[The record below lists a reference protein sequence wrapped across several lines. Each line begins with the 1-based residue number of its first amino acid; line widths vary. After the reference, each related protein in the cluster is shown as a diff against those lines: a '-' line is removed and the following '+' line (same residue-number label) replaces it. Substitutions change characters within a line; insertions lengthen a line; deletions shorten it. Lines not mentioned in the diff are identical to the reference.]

1 MSESPPSSKASPASG
16 PSLKAHA
23 PADVVKNIEKTADAA
38 LQIIEPT
45 KPAASL
51 EVVGGDGDKEAK
63 VGLGE
68 AAGDEKDNQEALKA
82 LMDAK
87 DKIDRELVKLPDS
100 ASDLWEQ
107 FWEKLFNRLM
117 EGRFNLFQIT
127 RDHQNKIIKFL
138 GGGFPGM
145 LAEKIAPYV
154 KKLSEKKSGHT
165 PAEGDAEKTDPNAN
179 HGVPSVNA
187 ANTVDP
193 KLAEQLHE
201 AAHTYAEGK
210 QSGGGNNRP
219 SETFTPGYANGSGAK
234 ASDSAAKSPDVPAA
248 KPEPDKPVAAPP
260 KSR

>member
-1 MSESPPSSKASPASG
+1 MSEPPPSPKTSLAPG

-23 PADVVKNIEKTADAA
+23 AVDEKIEKIADEPT
-38 LQIIEPT
+38 LKIIEAT
-45 KPAASL
+45 KPPASL
-51 EVVGGDGDKEAK
+51 EVVGGDDDDKGAK

-68 AAGDEKDNQEALKA
+68 KAGDETDNPEALKA
-82 LMDAK
+82 VMDAK
-87 DKIDRELVKLPDS
+87 EKIDRDLVKLTES
-100 ASDLWEQ
+100 ATDPWEQ
-107 FWEKLFNRLM
+107 FWERLFNRLM

-210 QSGGGNNRP
+210 QSGGVGNNNP
-219 SETFTPGYANGSGAK
+219 SGTFTPGYTNGSA
-234 ASDSAAKSPDVPAA
+234 ASQSTGVP
-248 KPEPDKPVAAPP
+248 PP
-260 KSR
+260 KQPESKEPATSPTTPKIPKA